1 MDAREREKKETGLTD
16 IRVEKPI
23 YNVYNSVKQI
33 TPTGI
38 SKQYI
43 EVVKDTENS
52 LVAKADRY
60 NRRLDK
66 VNKSTPRTDAGV
78 ISKHRKVQSLKRKA
92 DKAEHRK
99 NVYLSKNYR
108 KQTIKK
114 DVYQGVS
121 HKLTEKVK
129 SNLLGLEY
137 SPSGSGVKKQTS
149 NLMCLD
155 KVGRNSHK
163 GLVAPSVRK
172 AKIKVKS
179 INKTIRSSSN
189 IIRNLKI
196 QSVLDSDNP
205 ALEVA
210 KRGAIGVASLVT
222 RLGDTILRS
231 SVKLLL
237 KLLMPLVPYLLLCF
251 TPFILIILCV
261 SGEKETETNDSVAGG
276 NIKNR
281 VMERAMS
288 FVGEDGSEIW
298 EYYGMKDHW
307 CCMFVWTCFNM
318 EDAGELFYAG
328 GKTALVSDLD
338 KWALENPEIIVYY
351 KNNITG
357 ETIGDP
363 KGGKY
368 GDIALYEY
376 APYID
381 ASDHIA
387 LIVSYNENGSYTTI
401 EGNTGGTGK
410 GYSFYTSSSVHMY
423 TSYLWYDS
431 AMLHMI
437 IRPQYNSIA
446 K

>member
-1 MDAREREKKETGLTD
+1 MDARENEKKETMLTD
-16 IRVEKPI
+16 IRVERPM
-23 YNVYNSVKQI
+23 YNVYNSAKQI
-33 TPTGI
+33 TPSGI

-43 EVVKDTENS
+43 DVAKNTEKS
-52 LVAKADRY
+52 LIDKADRY
-60 NRRLDK
+60 NIRLEKVDK
-66 VNKSTPRTDAGV
+66 SKPRTDAGIV
-78 ISKHRKVQSLKRKA
+78 VKHKKIQSLKKKA
-92 DKAEHRK
+92 VRAEQKRDT
-99 NVYLSKNYR
+99 YLSKNYR

-114 DVYQGVS
+114 DIYQGVS
-121 HKLTEKVK
+121 NKLTEKVK
-129 SNLLGLEY
+129 SNLLGLKY
-137 SPSGSGVKKQTS
+137 STSGVKKQTS

-155 KVGRNSHK
+155 KTGHNSHK

-196 QSVLDSDNP
+196 QSVLDSENP

-251 TPFILIILCV
+251 APFILIIMCA
-261 SGEKETETNDSVAGG
+261 SGEKDTESKDSIAGG
-276 NIKNR
+276 NTRNK

-288 FVGEDGSEIW
+288 YVGEDGTDIW
-298 EYYGMKDHW
+298 EYYGTKDHW

-318 EDAGELFYAG
+318 EGAGELFYNG
-328 GKTALVSDLD
+328 GKTALVSDID
-338 KWALENPEIIVYY
+338 KWALENPEMIVYY

-357 ETIGDP
+357 EIIGDP
-363 KGGKY
+363 QDGQY
-368 GDIALYEY
+368 GDIVLYEY

-401 EGNTGGTGK
+401 EGNTGGTGS

-437 IRPQYNSIA
+437 IRPRYNSIA